1 MRRPLLMRP
10 RLIRSPCACLLLYSC
25 LATATWA
32 EPGRFLYV
40 LGCDARLTKIDT
52 VLERK
57 VGRTDLA
64 GRTAG
69 HRIIP
74 KVRGA
79 LDGCLSNQ
87 AVYDPRASRFYHLLG
102 FSIPQMRL
110 VQDTAAGDSLPDL
123 PHLEMDQAMHVSVI
137 NASDWSPQTDL
148 DLRGFGAEGAPIR
161 NQLLESAGREVLLR
175 IFTAHEGKLVIGVAD
190 RESKALA
197 YLRELP
203 DTTARNVHLAPGGG
217 FVLVEEVASASPHP
231 EKTGRVI
238 LIRRHDGTVDLQRHG
253 ACDQDRGVSRH
264 ISGRH
269 GHLPRQR
276 PISIRESCTTVC
288 E

>member
-175 IFTAHEGKLVIGVAD
+175 IFTADEGKLVPRIW
-190 RESKALA
+190 R
-197 YLRELP
+197 R
-203 DTTARNVHLAPGGG
+203 
-217 FVLVEEVASASPHP
+217 FSPH
-231 EKTGRVI
+231 EAAAAHAK
-238 LIRRHDGTVDLQRHG
+238 H
-253 ACDQDRGVSRH
+253 
-264 ISGRH
+264 
-269 GHLPRQR
+269 
-276 PISIRESCTTVC
+276 
-288 E
+288 